1 MSPERTTKRQPS
13 ETAEGRFDDGGGLLI
28 PAVVFTVGTVIGWV
42 AYVFSALVVLNYLV
56 RLDTI
61 VTMIPGLSPTA
72 NLWVASGVLVA
83 LGIVMLV
90 RPMTVLAGWV
100 GMGILV
106 AVAATYS
113 LGWTQTIVMVE
124 GLTVGFVA
132 LALLVKVLVDIPKE
146 LLFLLALD
154 KRRR

>member
-1 MSPERTTKRQPS
+1 MSPERTAKRQPP
-13 ETAEGRFDDGGGLLI
+13 ETAEARSDDGGGLLI

-61 VTMIPGLSPTA
+61 VTVIPGLSPTA
-72 NLWVASGVLVA
+72 NLWVASGVLVV
-83 LGIVMLV
+83 LWVVMLV

-132 LALLVKVLVDIPKE
+132 LALFVKVLVDIPKE